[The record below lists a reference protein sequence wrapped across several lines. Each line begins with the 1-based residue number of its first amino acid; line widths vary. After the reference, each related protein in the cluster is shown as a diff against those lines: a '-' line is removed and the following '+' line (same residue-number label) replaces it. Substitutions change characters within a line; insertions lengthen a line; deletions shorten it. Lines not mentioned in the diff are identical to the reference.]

1 MQAPSETESGP
12 SEDRLRRRAADRRHR
27 RAARRR
33 AARLGAAAAVVVLIG
48 SIVIAGGHS
57 NPRAHHPAVV
67 PPGAVTNKRLQQL
80 AVLAQRRARAETRAV
95 SRVMGYT
102 PFVTS
107 GGGHRREVA
116 LTFDDGPGPYTP
128 RVLRVLRHFHVH
140 ATFFEVGFMERWF
153 HSSTAQAVQAGHA
166 VGDHTETHP
175 QLARLPRS
183 AQRDQIESQQQWL
196 SRFRL
201 PRTQLFRPPFGSFN
215 TNTFSLLRNNRM
227 LMVLWSVDSEDY
239 RRPGT
244 KAVVHNVLSAV
255 KPGAIVLMHDAGGAR
270 TQTVAALP
278 TIIRRLRKRHYKL
291 VTVPQLMLD
300 DPPPHDQELPHYL
313 TGG

>member
-1 MQAPSETESGP
+1 VV
-12 SEDRLRRRAADRRHR
+12 RRRAGVVAAGVVAVAIGAIAIAIAGQGSTPHARHR
-27 RAARRR
+27 
-33 AARLGAAAAVVVLIG
+33 L
-48 SIVIAGGHS
+48 
-57 NPRAHHPAVV
+57 PRAL
-67 PPGAVTNKRLQQL
+67 PGAVTSKRLQQL
-80 AVLAQRRARAETRAV
+80 SVLAQRRARAETRAIA
-95 SRVMGYT
+95 RVLGYT

-128 RVLRVLRHFHVH
+128 QVLRALRHFHVH

-153 HSSTAQAVQAGHA
+153 HSSTAKAVQEGHY
-166 VGDHTETHP
+166 VGDHTESHP
-175 QLARLPRS
+175 KLAKLPLS
-183 AQRDQIESQQQWL
+183 AQRDQIESQQEWL
-196 SRFRL
+196 SRLKL
-201 PRTQLFRPPFGSFN
+201 PRTRLFRPPFGSFN
-215 TNTFSLLRNNRM
+215 SNTFSLLRKNEM

-244 KAVVHNVLSAV
+244 RAVVHNVLSAI

-270 TQTVAALP
+270 TQTIGALP

-291 VTVPQLMLD
+291 VTVPQLLLD
-300 DPPPHDQELPHYL
+300 DPPPHDQELPRYL